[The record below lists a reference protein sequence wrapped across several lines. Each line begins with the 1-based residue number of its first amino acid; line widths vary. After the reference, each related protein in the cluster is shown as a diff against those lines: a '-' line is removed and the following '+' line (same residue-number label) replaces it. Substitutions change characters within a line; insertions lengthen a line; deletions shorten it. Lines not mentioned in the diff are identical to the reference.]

1 MVSKSKKR
9 TQITALMV
17 MSALIVALVLPL
29 ASQPRPHFT
38 DVPTSHWAY
47 TQIERAYSDGV
58 IAGTAGN
65 AANYTGVF
73 SPSGTLTEA
82 QFVTIMTRAFFNDEL
97 EAAKKT
103 VGSNAKWYAAAQKV
117 AEDQHLLTFVQGK
130 MDAPITRYD
139 MAAIMTNIMS
149 AKEFPGRPDATK
161 IEETFNKI
169 ADFKSIPN
177 YYQVS
182 VASVFAMGLIAGT
195 DSKGTFSG
203 ASYMNRAQAAV
214 VYGRMK
220 DAFLNAGDNGAT
232 TKPDTTE
239 PTPAPTPAPTPTP
252 TPSAPG
258 GDGESSV
265 VGTTSS
271 QPVTLS
277 YATHKPVDDY
287 WSNQSE
293 AVKEATDKDAFNA
306 AVNTLIHAEEI
317 SKNSTG
323 RKINPYFNYAVY
335 AENQTTDEMKNTTAA
350 LGFTFAYGS
359 KFGAKNAN
367 GVYVCNAYRISD
379 EEVQAVS
386 EATSKFTDGMSDKEK
401 IKICVDLITK
411 KFSYDANGK
420 GFSWDRGG
428 TSGVC
433 NHFANATNT
442 ILGIAGIPVGMFS
455 GTVSNGAHAWNM
467 AYADGEWVIVDATAA
482 EFGYPQ
488 YMSMSE
494 HEKLYGYSHSLNDGI
509 RAQIWKALI
518 VAAESAR

>member
-1 MVSKSKKR
+1 MVSKTKKR
-9 TQITALMV
+9 NQITALMV
-17 MSALIVALVLPL
+17 VSALIVALVLPL
-29 ASQPRPHFT
+29 ASQPRPHFK

-203 ASYMNRAQAAV
+203 TSYMNRAQAAV

-239 PTPAPTPAPTPTP
+239 PTPTPTP

-317 SKNSTG
+317 AENSSAM
-323 RKINPYFNYAVY
+323 RINPYFNYAVY
-335 AENQTTDEMKNTTAA
+335 AEEETNGKMKETMAA
-350 LGFTFAYGS
+350 FFTICENGC
-359 KFGAKNAN
+359 KFISIPAN
-367 GVYVCNAYRISD
+367 GKYVCNAYRISD
-379 EEVQAVS
+379 KEVQAVS

-433 NHFANATNT
+433 DHFANATDT
-442 ILGIAGIPVGMFS
+442 ILGISGIPVFMVS
-455 GTVSNGAHAWNM
+455 GDVSNGAHAWNM
-467 AYADGEWVIVDATAA
+467 AYADGEWIIVDATAA
-482 EFGYPQ
+482 EYGYSQ

-494 HEKLYGYSHSLNDGI
+494 HEKLYGYDHSLNNSI
-509 RAQIWKALI
+509 RAQIRRAMI
-518 VAAESAR
+518 DSAESARK

>member
-17 MSALIVALVLPL
+17 MSALIIALVLPL

-97 EAAKKT
+97 EAAKKS
-103 VGSNAKWYAAAQKV
+103 VGPNAKWYAAAQKV
-117 AEDQHLLTFVQGK
+117 AEDKHLLTFVQGK

-139 MAAIMTNIMS
+139 MAAIMTNIMD
-149 AKEFPGRPDATK
+149 AKEFSGRPGATK
-161 IEETFNKI
+161 IEETFDKI

-177 YYQVS
+177 SYQIS

-220 DAFLNAGDNGAT
+220 DAFLNAGDNGTT
-232 TKPDTTE
+232 TKPGVTE
-239 PTPAPTPAPTPTP
+239 PSPTP

-258 GDGESSV
+258 GDGESSI

-287 WSNQSE
+287 WSNQNE
-293 AVKEATDKDAFNA
+293 AIKAATDKDAFNA

-317 SKNSTG
+317 SKNSSL
-323 RKINPYFNYAVY
+323 RKINPNFNYAVY
-335 AENQTTDEMKNTTAA
+335 SENPTTDEMKNTTAA
-350 LGFTFAYGS
+350 LGSIFAYGS
-359 KFGAKNAN
+359 RLCPKKTN
-367 GVYVCNAYRISD
+367 GVYVCNAYSMSD
-379 EEVQAVS
+379 KEIAAVA
-386 EATSKFTDGMSDKEK
+386 EATSKFTAGMSDKEK
-401 IKICVDLITK
+401 IKICVDLITQ
-411 KFSYDANGK
+411 KFSYDANGG
-420 GFSWDRGG
+420 GFSWTRGG
-428 TSGVC
+428 TAGVC
-433 NHFANATNT
+433 DDFSIATRT
-442 ILGIAGIPVGMFS
+442 ILGVAGIPVFTVA
-455 GTVSNGAHAWNM
+455 GTVSNGEHAWNM
-467 AYADGEWVIVDATAA
+467 AYADGEWIIVDATAA
-482 EFGYPQ
+482 EYGYPQ

-494 HEKLYGYSHSLNDGI
+494 HEKLYGYNHSLNNSVDT
-509 RAQIWKALI
+509 QITKALI
-518 VAAESAR
+518 ESAESAR

>member
-29 ASQPRPHFT
+29 ASQPRPHFK

>member
-1 MVSKSKKR
+1 MKKTVVSLILSLTLLLSLSVPTFAVAPT
-9 TQITALMV
+9 TQ
-17 MSALIVALVLPL
+17 
-29 ASQPRPHFT
+29 PHFT

-97 EAAKKT
+97 EAAKKA

-149 AKEFPGRPDATK
+149 AKEFPSRPDVTE
-161 IEETFNKI
+161 IEETYNKI

-177 YYQVS
+177 SYQVS

-203 ASYMNRAQAAV
+203 ASYMNRAQAAI

-220 DAFLNAGDNGAT
+220 DAFLNAGDGSTT

-239 PTPAPTPAPTPTP
+239 PTPTP
-252 TPSAPG
+252 TPSTPTG
-258 GDGESSV
+258 GDGKSSI

-293 AVKEATDKDAFNA
+293 AVKAATDKDAFNA
-306 AVNTLIHAEEI
+306 AVNTLIHVEEI
-317 SKNSTG
+317 SKNSSG
-323 RKINPYFNYAVY
+323 RKINPNFNYAVY
-335 AENQTTDEMKNTTAA
+335 AEGATTQQMKKTTAP
-350 LGFTFAYGS
+350 FSSVFAYGS
-359 KFGAKNAN
+359 RFGPEVTN
-367 GVYVCNAYRISD
+367 GAYVCNAYSMSD
-379 EEVQAVS
+379 KEIAAVA
-386 EATSKFTDGMSDKEK
+386 EATNKFTAGMSDKEK

-411 KFSYDANGK
+411 KFSYDANGG
-420 GFSWDRGG
+420 GFSWTRGG
-428 TSGVC
+428 TAGVC
-433 NHFANATNT
+433 DHFANATST
-442 ILGIAGIPVGMFS
+442 ILGVAGIPVIQVE
-455 GTVSNGAHAWNM
+455 GTVSNGPHGWNM

-488 YMSMSE
+488 CMSMSE
-494 HEKLYGYSHSLNDGI
+494 HEKLYGYSHSLNTGI
-509 RAQIWKALI
+509 YTQIKQALI
-518 VAAESAR
+518 ETAESVRNK

>member
-17 MSALIVALVLPL
+17 MSALIIALVLPL

-82 QFVTIMTRAFFNDEL
+82 QFVTIMTRAFFNEEL
-97 EAAKKT
+97 EAAKKA

-117 AEDQHLLTFVQGK
+117 AEDKHLLTFVQGK

-139 MAAIMTNIMS
+139 MAAIMTNIMD
-149 AKEFPGRPDATK
+149 AKEFSGRPGATK
-161 IEETFNKI
+161 IEETFDKI

-177 YYQVS
+177 SYQIS

-203 ASYMNRAQAAV
+203 SSYMNRAQAAV

-239 PTPAPTPAPTPTP
+239 PTPTPTP
-252 TPSAPG
+252 TPSTPG
-258 GDGESSV
+258 GDGISSV

-271 QPVTLS
+271 EPVTLS

-287 WSNQSE
+287 WSKQSDT
-293 AVKEATDKDAFNA
+293 VKNATDKDAFNA
-306 AVNTLIHAEEI
+306 AVNTLVHAEEI
-317 SKNSTG
+317 AKNSSVM
-323 RKINPYFNYAVY
+323 RINPYFNYAVY
-335 AENQTTDEMKNTTAA
+335 SEEATETSKMRETMAA
-350 LGFTFAYGS
+350 LFSICDNGYKFAAIS
-359 KFGAKNAN
+359 AN
-367 GVYVCNAYRISD
+367 GVCVCNAFSMSD
-379 EEVQAVS
+379 KEIAAVA
-386 EATSKFTDGMSDKEK
+386 EATNKFTAGMSDKEK

-420 GFSWDRGG
+420 GFSWRSGG

-433 NHFANATNT
+433 DHFANATDT
-442 ILGIAGIPVGMFS
+442 ILGISGIPVFMVS
-455 GTVSNGAHAWNM
+455 GNVSNGAHAWNM
-467 AYADGEWVIVDATAA
+467 AYADGEWIIVDATAA

-494 HEKLYGYSHSLNDGI
+494 HEKLYGYNHSLNNTVKT
-509 RAQIWKALI
+509 QIQKAL
-518 VAAESAR
+518 VESAESVKGQ

>member
-1 MVSKSKKR
+1 MKKR
-9 TQITALMV
+9 MISLILSLTLLLSLSVPTFAAAPTTQ
-17 MSALIVALVLPL
+17 
-29 ASQPRPHFT
+29 PHFT

-82 QFVTIMTRAFFNDEL
+82 QFVTIMTRTFFNDEL
-97 EAAKKT
+97 EATKKT
-103 VGSNAKWYAAAQKV
+103 IGSNAKWYAAAQKV
-117 AEDQHLLTFVQGK
+117 AEDKHLLTFVQGK
-130 MDAPITRYD
+130 MDEPITRYD
-139 MAAIMTNIMS
+139 MAAIMTNIMD
-149 AKEFPGRPDATK
+149 AKEFSGRPGATK
-161 IEETFNKI
+161 IEETFDKI
-169 ADFKSIPN
+169 ADFKSVPN
-177 YYQVS
+177 SYQVS

-203 ASYMNRAQAAV
+203 VSYMNRAQAAV

-220 DAFLNAGDNGAT
+220 DAFLNAGDGSTT
-232 TKPDTTE
+232 TKPDTTK
-239 PTPAPTPAPTPTP
+239 PTP

-258 GDGESSV
+258 GDGESSI

-293 AVKEATDKDAFNA
+293 AVKNATDKDAFNA
-306 AVNTLIHAEEI
+306 AVNTLIHAEDI
-317 SKNSTG
+317 SENSSG
-323 RKINPYFNYAVY
+323 MKINPYFNYAVY
-335 AENQTTDEMKNTTAA
+335 AEKETTAKMKQTTAA
-350 LGFTFAYGS
+350 FGS
-359 KFGAKNAN
+359 IYAN
-367 GVYVCNAYRISD
+367 GCKFTAKSVNGMYVCNAYGIND
-379 EEVQAVS
+379 KEVQAVS

-420 GFSWDRGG
+420 GFSWERGG

-433 NHFANATNT
+433 DHFANATDT
-442 ILGIAGIPVGMFS
+442 ILGIAGIPVINMS
-455 GTVSNGAHAWNM
+455 GTVSNGSHGWNL
-467 AYADGEWVIVDATAA
+467 AYADGQWIVVDATAA
-482 EFGYPQ
+482 EYGYPQ
-488 YMSMSE
+488 YMSMAE
-494 HEKLYGYSHSLNDGI
+494 HEKLYGYDHSLNDSI
-509 RAQIWKALI
+509 RTQIIKAM
-518 VAAESAR
+518 VETAESARK

>member
-1 MVSKSKKR
+1 MKKRMISLILSLTLLLSLSVPAFAAAPASKS
-9 TQITALMV
+9 
-17 MSALIVALVLPL
+17 
-29 ASQPRPHFT
+29 HFT

-97 EAAKKT
+97 EAAKKV

-117 AEDQHLLTFVQGK
+117 AEDKHLLTFVQGK
-130 MDAPITRYD
+130 MDEPITRYD
-139 MAAIMTNIMS
+139 MAAIMTNIMD
-149 AKEFPGRPDATK
+149 AKEFSGRPGLAETEAT
-161 IEETFNKI
+161 FDKI

-177 YYQVS
+177 SYQIS

-220 DAFLNAGDNGAT
+220 DAFLNAGDGSTT
-232 TKPDTTE
+232 TKPDTTK
-239 PTPAPTPAPTPTP
+239 PTPTP

-287 WSNQSE
+287 WSEQSD
-293 AVKEATDKDAFNA
+293 AVKNATDKDAFNA
-306 AVNTLIHAEEI
+306 AVSTLIHAEEI
-317 SKNSTG
+317 SKNSSG
-323 RKINPYFNYAVY
+323 MKINPYFNYAVY
-335 AENQTTDEMKNTTAA
+335 AEKETTAKMKQTTAA
-350 LGFTFAYGS
+350 FGSIYAYGCQ
-359 KFGAKNAN
+359 FTAKSTN
-367 GVYVCNAYRISD
+367 GKYVCNAYKISD
-379 EEVQAVS
+379 KEVQAVS

-420 GFSWDRGG
+420 GFSWTDGG

-433 NHFANATNT
+433 NDFASATNT
-442 ILGIAGIPVGMFS
+442 ILGVAGIPVGMFT

-467 AYADGEWVIVDATAA
+467 AYADGEWIIVDATAA
-482 EFGYPQ
+482 EYGYPQ

-518 VAAESAR
+518 EAAESARK

>member
-1 MVSKSKKR
+1 MKKR
-9 TQITALMV
+9 MISLILSLTLLLSLSAPAL
-17 MSALIVALVLPL
+17 AAAP
-29 ASQPRPHFT
+29 AAKPHFT

-97 EAAKKT
+97 EAAKKV

-161 IEETFNKI
+161 IEETFDKI

-220 DAFLNAGDNGAT
+220 DAFLNAGDNGTT

-239 PTPAPTPAPTPTP
+239 PTPTPTPTP

-258 GDGESSV
+258 GDGVSSV

-271 QPVTLS
+271 EPVTLS

-287 WSNQSE
+287 WSQQSE
-293 AVKEATDKDAFNA
+293 SVKNATDKDAFNA
-306 AVNTLIHAEEI
+306 AVSTLIHAEEI
-317 SKNSTG
+317 AKNST
-323 RKINPYFNYAVY
+323 RRQVNPYFNYAVY
-335 AENQTTDEMKNTTAA
+335 GENENINA
-350 LGFTFAYGS
+350 LDKKEIAVSSTLVSINAFGS
-359 KFGAKNAN
+359 KFSAKTAN
-367 GVYVCNAYRISD
+367 SCEVFNAYKMSD
-379 EEVQAVS
+379 KDAAAVS
-386 EATSKFTDGMSDKEK
+386 EATSKFTQNMSDKEK
-401 IKICVDLITK
+401 IKICVDLITQ

-420 GFSWDRGG
+420 GFTWTNGG
-428 TSGVC
+428 TAGVC
-433 NHFANATNT
+433 DHFANATST
-442 ILGIAGIPVGMFS
+442 ILGVAGIPVIQVE
-455 GTVSNGAHAWNM
+455 GTVSNGPHGWNM

-482 EFGYPQ
+482 EYGYPQ

-494 HEKLYGYSHSLNDGI
+494 HEKIYGYNHSIYNGI
-509 RAQIWKALI
+509 NTQIRMAM
-518 VAAESAR
+518 VEAAEAARK

>member
-1 MVSKSKKR
+1 MVSKTKKR
-9 TQITALMV
+9 NQITALMV
-17 MSALIVALVLPL
+17 VSALIVALVLPL
-29 ASQPRPHFT
+29 ASQPRPHFK

-239 PTPAPTPAPTPTP
+239 PTPAPTPTPTPTP

-420 GFSWDRGG
+420 GFSWNRGG

>member
-1 MVSKSKKR
+1 MKKR
-9 TQITALMV
+9 MISLILSLTLLLSLSAPAL
-17 MSALIVALVLPL
+17 AAAP
-29 ASQPRPHFT
+29 ATKPHFT

-97 EAAKKT
+97 EAAKKV

-117 AEDQHLLTFVQGK
+117 AEDMHLLTFVQGK

-177 YYQVS
+177 SYQIS

-220 DAFLNAGDNGAT
+220 DAFLDAGNSGTT

-239 PTPAPTPAPTPTP
+239 PTP
-252 TPSAPG
+252 TPSTPG
-258 GDGESSV
+258 GDGKSDI

-287 WSNQSE
+287 WSKQSDT
-293 AVKEATDKDAFNA
+293 VKNATDKDAFNA

-317 SKNSTG
+317 AKNSSG
-323 RKINPYFNYAVY
+323 MRANPYFNYAVY
-335 AENQTTDEMKNTTAA
+335 AESSTNSKMDYISTLLT
-350 LGFTFAYGS
+350 FTSGYGTKFSVKKIDGCYIYNAYGIS
-359 KFGAKNAN
+359 KEE
-367 GVYVCNAYRISD
+367 IS
-379 EEVQAVS
+379 AVS
-386 EATSKFTDGMSDKEK
+386 EATSKLTDGMSDKEK

-420 GFSWDRGG
+420 GFSWRNGG
-428 TSGVC
+428 TSGIC

-442 ILGIAGIPVGMFS
+442 ILNAAGIPVFMIS
-455 GTVSNGAHAWNM
+455 GDVSNGAHAWNM
-467 AYADGEWVIVDATAA
+467 AYADGEWIIVDATAA

-494 HEKLYGYSHSLNDGI
+494 HEKLYGYNHSLNNTVKT
-509 RAQIWKALI
+509 QIQRALI
-518 VAAESAR
+518 EAAESARK

>member
-1 MVSKSKKR
+1 MKKR
-9 TQITALMV
+9 MISLILSLTLLLSLSVPALAAAPTTQ
-17 MSALIVALVLPL
+17 
-29 ASQPRPHFT
+29 PHFT
-38 DVPTSHWAY
+38 DVPSSHWAY

-82 QFVTIMTRAFFNDEL
+82 QFVTIMTRAFFNEEL
-97 EAAKKT
+97 EAAKKA
-103 VGSNAKWYAAAQKV
+103 VSSNAKWYAAAQKV
-117 AEDQHLLTFVQGK
+117 AEDMHLLTFVQGK

-139 MAAIMTNIMS
+139 MAAIMTNIMD
-149 AKEFPGRPDATK
+149 AKEFSGRPGLAETEAT
-161 IEETFNKI
+161 FDKI

-177 YYQVS
+177 SYQIS
-182 VASVFAMGLIAGT
+182 VASVFAMGLISGV
-195 DSKGTFSG
+195 DSKGTFAGS
-203 ASYMNRAQAAV
+203 SYMNRAQAAV

-220 DAFLNAGDNGAT
+220 DAFLNAGGNGTT
-232 TKPDTTE
+232 TKPETTE
-239 PTPAPTPAPTPTP
+239 PTPTP

-258 GDGESSV
+258 GDGVSSV

-271 QPVTLS
+271 QPVSLS

-287 WSNQSE
+287 WSKQSDT
-293 AVKEATDKDAFNA
+293 VKNATDKDAFNA

-317 SKNSTG
+317 AKNSSG
-323 RKINPYFNYAVY
+323 MRINQNFNYAVY
-335 AENQTTDEMKNTTAA
+335 AENEKIENISKKEIAVTSA
-350 LGFTFAYGS
+350 LSSIYAYGCNFS
-359 KFGAKNAN
+359 PKTVNHCEVF
-367 GVYVCNAYRISD
+367 NAYRISA

-411 KFSYDANGK
+411 RFSYDANGK
-420 GFSWDRGG
+420 GFSWTDSG

-433 NHFANATNT
+433 NDFASATNT
-442 ILGIAGIPVGMFS
+442 ILGVAGIPVGMFT

-467 AYADGEWVIVDATAA
+467 AYADGEWIIVDATAA
-482 EFGYPQ
+482 EYGYPQ

-494 HEKLYGYSHSLNDGI
+494 HEKLYGYSHSLNTGI
-509 RAQIWKALI
+509 DTQIRQALI
-518 VAAESAR
+518 EAAESARK

>member
-1 MVSKSKKR
+1 MKKR
-9 TQITALMV
+9 MI
-17 MSALIVALVLPL
+17 SLILSLTLLLSLSVPTFAAAPTM
-29 ASQPRPHFT
+29 QPHFT

-82 QFVTIMTRAFFNDEL
+82 QFVTIMTRAFFNEEL
-97 EAAKKT
+97 EAAKKA

-117 AEDQHLLTFVQGK
+117 AEDKHLLTFVQGK

-149 AKEFPGRPDATK
+149 AKEFPGRPDVTK
-161 IEETFNKI
+161 IEETYNKI

-177 YYQVS
+177 SYQVS

-220 DAFLNAGDNGAT
+220 DAFLNAGDSTTT

-239 PTPAPTPAPTPTP
+239 PTP
-252 TPSAPG
+252 TPSTPG
-258 GDGESSV
+258 GVGESSI

-271 QPVTLS
+271 EPVTLS

-287 WSNQSE
+287 WSQQSE
-293 AVKEATDKDAFNA
+293 TVKNATDKDAFNA

-323 RKINPYFNYAVY
+323 MKINQNFNYAV
-335 AENQTTDEMKNTTAA
+335 
-350 LGFTFAYGS
+350 FAHGLTM
-359 KFGAKNAN
+359 GLL
-367 GVYVCNAYRISD
+367 
-379 EEVQAVS
+379 E
-386 EATSKFTDGMSDKEK
+386 
-401 IKICVDLITK
+401 
-411 KFSYDANGK
+411 
-420 GFSWDRGG
+420 
-428 TSGVC
+428 
-433 NHFANATNT
+433 FAM
-442 ILGIAGIPVGMFS
+442 IFLLSQGLFLVLQ
-455 GTVSNGAHAWNM
+455 
-467 AYADGEWVIVDATAA
+467 
-482 EFGYPQ
+482 EFQ
-488 YMSMSE
+488 
-494 HEKLYGYSHSLNDGI
+494 
-509 RAQIWKALI
+509 
-518 VAAESAR
+518 

>member
-17 MSALIVALVLPL
+17 MSALIIALVLPL

-97 EAAKKT
+97 EAAKKV

-117 AEDQHLLTFVQGK
+117 AEDKHLLTFVQGK

-139 MAAIMTNIMS
+139 MAAIMTNIMD
-149 AKEFPGRPDATK
+149 AKEFSGRPGATK
-161 IEETFNKI
+161 IEETFDKI

-177 YYQVS
+177 SYQIS

-220 DAFLNAGDNGAT
+220 DAFINAGDSTTT

-239 PTPAPTPAPTPTP
+239 PTP

-287 WSNQSE
+287 WSKQSE
-293 AVKEATDKDAFNA
+293 TVKNATDKDAFNA
-306 AVNTLIHAEEI
+306 AVNTLVHAEEI
-317 SKNSTG
+317 AKNSSVM
-323 RKINPYFNYAVY
+323 RINPYFNYAVY
-335 AENQTTDEMKNTTAA
+335 SEEATETSKMRETMAA
-350 LGFTFAYGS
+350 LFSICDNGYKFAAIS
-359 KFGAKNAN
+359 AN
-367 GVYVCNAYRISD
+367 GVCVCNAFSMSD
-379 EEVQAVS
+379 KEIAAVA
-386 EATSKFTDGMSDKEK
+386 EATNKFTAGMSDKEK

-420 GFSWDRGG
+420 GFSWRSGG

-433 NHFANATNT
+433 DHFANATDT
-442 ILGIAGIPVGMFS
+442 ILGISGIPVFMVS
-455 GTVSNGAHAWNM
+455 GNVSNGAHAWNM
-467 AYADGEWVIVDATAA
+467 AYADGEWIIVDATAA
-482 EFGYPQ
+482 EYGYPQ

-494 HEKLYGYSHSLNDGI
+494 HEKLYGYNHSLNNGT
-509 RAQIWKALI
+509 RTQVQRALI
-518 VAAESAR
+518 EAAESVRNK

>member
-1 MVSKSKKR
+1 MKKR
-9 TQITALMV
+9 MISLILSLTLLLSLSV
-17 MSALIVALVLPL
+17 SAFAAAPTV
-29 ASQPRPHFT
+29 QPHFT

-82 QFVTIMTRAFFNDEL
+82 QFVTIMTRAFFNEEL
-97 EAAKKT
+97 EAAKKA

-117 AEDQHLLTFVQGK
+117 AEDNKLLTFVQGK

-139 MAAIMTNIMS
+139 MAAIMTNIMD
-149 AKEFPGRPDATK
+149 AKEFSGRPGLAETEAT
-161 IEETFNKI
+161 FDKI

-177 YYQVS
+177 SYQIS

-220 DAFLNAGDNGAT
+220 DAFLNAGGNGTT

-239 PTPAPTPAPTPTP
+239 PTP
-252 TPSAPG
+252 TPSAPD
-258 GDGESSV
+258 GDGISSV

-271 QPVTLS
+271 EPVTLS

-287 WSNQSE
+287 WSKQSDT
-293 AVKEATDKDAFNA
+293 VKNATDKDAFNA

-335 AENQTTDEMKNTTAA
+335 SENPTTKEMKNATAA
-350 LGFTFAYGS
+350 LGSIFAYGLN
-359 KFGAKNAN
+359 FGPENTN
-367 GVYVCNAYRISD
+367 GTFVCNAYRISD
-379 EEVQAVS
+379 EDVQAVS

-433 NHFANATNT
+433 DHFANATNT
-442 ILGIAGIPVGMFS
+442 ILGIAEIPVFMVS
-455 GTVSNGAHAWNM
+455 GNVTNGAHAWNM
-467 AYADGEWVIVDATAA
+467 AYADGEWIIVDATAA
-482 EFGYPQ
+482 EYGYPQ

-494 HEKLYGYSHSLNDGI
+494 HEKLYGYNHSLNN
-509 RAQIWKALI
+509 AVKTQIQRALI
-518 VAAESAR
+518 EAAESARK

>member
-1 MVSKSKKR
+1 MKKR
-9 TQITALMV
+9 MISLILSLTLLLSLSVPALAAAPTV
-17 MSALIVALVLPL
+17 
-29 ASQPRPHFT
+29 QPHFT

-97 EAAKKT
+97 EAAKKV

-117 AEDQHLLTFVQGK
+117 AEDNHLLTFVQGK

-139 MAAIMTNIMS
+139 MAAIMTNIMD
-149 AKEFPGRPDATK
+149 AKEFSGRPGLAETEAT
-161 IEETFNKI
+161 FDKI

-177 YYQVS
+177 SYQIS

-220 DAFLNAGDNGAT
+220 DAFLNAGDGSTT
-232 TKPDTTE
+232 TKPDTTK
-239 PTPAPTPAPTPTP
+239 PTP
-252 TPSAPG
+252 TPSTPG
-258 GDGESSV
+258 GDGISSV

-271 QPVTLS
+271 EPVTLS

-293 AVKEATDKDAFNA
+293 AVKAATDKDAFNA

-335 AENQTTDEMKNTTAA
+335 SENPTTKEMKNATAA
-350 LGFTFAYGS
+350 LGSIFAYGLN
-359 KFGAKNAN
+359 FGPENTN
-367 GVYVCNAYRISD
+367 GTFVCNAYRISD
-379 EEVQAVS
+379 EDVQAVS

-433 NHFANATNT
+433 DHFANATNT
-442 ILGIAGIPVGMFS
+442 ILGIAEIPVFMVS
-455 GTVSNGAHAWNM
+455 GNVTNGAHAWNM
-467 AYADGEWVIVDATAA
+467 AYADGEWIIVDATAA
-482 EFGYPQ
+482 EYGYPQ

-494 HEKLYGYSHSLNDGI
+494 HEKLYGYNHSLNN
-509 RAQIWKALI
+509 AVKTQIQRALI
-518 VAAESAR
+518 EAAESARK

>member
-1 MVSKSKKR
+1 MKKR
-9 TQITALMV
+9 MI
-17 MSALIVALVLPL
+17 SLILSLTLLLSLSVPAFAAAPTV
-29 ASQPRPHFT
+29 QPHFT

-97 EAAKKT
+97 EAAKKI

-117 AEDQHLLTFVQGK
+117 AEDNKLLTFVQGK

-139 MAAIMTNIMS
+139 MAAIMTNIMD
-149 AKEFPGRPDATK
+149 AKEFSGRPGLAETEAT
-161 IEETFNKI
+161 FDKI

-177 YYQVS
+177 SYQIS

-220 DAFLNAGDNGAT
+220 DAFLNAGDGSTT
-232 TKPDTTE
+232 TKPDTTK
-239 PTPAPTPAPTPTP
+239 PTP

-265 VGTTSS
+265 VGTVSS
-271 QPVTLS
+271 EPVTLS

-287 WSNQSE
+287 WSNQSD
-293 AVKEATDKDAFNA
+293 AVKAATDKDAFNA

-317 SKNSTG
+317 SKNSTL
-323 RKINPYFNYAVY
+323 RRANKCFNYAVY
-335 AENQTTDEMKNTTAA
+335 AEGERTESMNSTTAA
-350 LGFTFAYGS
+350 FGS
-359 KFGAKNAN
+359 IMAHGCKFSTISVSGS
-367 GVYVCNAYRISD
+367 YVCNAYKISD
-379 EEVQAVS
+379 KTVSAVT
-386 EATSKFTDGMSDKEK
+386 EATGKIADSMSDKEK
-401 IKICVDLITK
+401 IKICIDLITK
-411 KFSYDANGK
+411 KFSYDANGM
-420 GFSWDRGG
+420 GFSWTDGG

-433 NHFANATNT
+433 NSFMSATND
-442 ILGIAGIPVGMFS
+442 ILGVVGIPVFRVS
-455 GTVSNGAHAWNM
+455 GTVSNGEHAWNL
-467 AYADGEWVIVDATAA
+467 AYADGEWIVVDATAA
-482 EFGYPQ
+482 EYGYPQ

-494 HEKLYGYSHSLNDGI
+494 HEKLYGYNHSIYNGI
-509 RAQIWKALI
+509 NTQIRMAM
-518 VAAESAR
+518 VEAAESARK

>member
-1 MVSKSKKR
+1 MKKR
-9 TQITALMV
+9 MI
-17 MSALIVALVLPL
+17 SLILSLTLLLSLSVPAFAAAP
-29 ASQPRPHFT
+29 AAKPHFT

-82 QFVTIMTRAFFNDEL
+82 QFVTIMTRTFFNDEL
-97 EAAKKT
+97 EAAKKV

-149 AKEFPGRPDATK
+149 AKEFSGRPDATK
-161 IEETFNKI
+161 IEETYNKI

-177 YYQVS
+177 SYQVS

-195 DSKGTFSG
+195 DSKGTFAGS
-203 ASYMNRAQAAV
+203 SYMNRAQAAV

-220 DAFLNAGDNGAT
+220 DAFLNAGDGSTT

-239 PTPAPTPAPTPTP
+239 PTPTP
-252 TPSAPG
+252 TPSTPTG
-258 GDGESSV
+258 GDGKSDI

-293 AVKEATDKDAFNA
+293 AVKNASDKDTFNA
-306 AVNTLIHAEEI
+306 AVSSIIHSDEI
-317 SKNSTG
+317 ATTSTV
-323 RKINPYFNYAVY
+323 NDYYNYAVFGTETKTQKQKDTSLCISGIFMNGATY
-335 AENQTTDEMKNTTAA
+335 GTDKKDDCWVVDAV
-350 LGFTFAYGS
+350 G
-359 KFGAKNAN
+359 
-367 GVYVCNAYRISD
+367 ISSQ
-379 EEVQAVS
+379 VKSAVS
-386 EATSKFTDGMSDKEK
+386 EATNKFTQGMSDKEK
-401 IKICVDLITK
+401 IKICVDLITQ
-411 KFSYDANGK
+411 KFSYDANGS
-420 GFSWDRGG
+420 GFTWTNGG
-428 TSGVC
+428 TAGIC
-433 NHFANATNT
+433 NHFANATLN
-442 ILGIAGIPVGMFS
+442 ILDVAGIPCFMVS
-455 GTVSNGAHAWNM
+455 GTVSNGAHSWVQ
-467 AYADGEWVIVDATAA
+467 AYADGEWIIVDATAA
-482 EFGYPQ
+482 EYGYPQ

-494 HEKLYGYSHSLNDGI
+494 HEKLYGYDHSLNTSI
-509 RAQIWKALI
+509 RAQIRQAMI
-518 VAAESAR
+518 ASAESARK

>member
-1 MVSKSKKR
+1 MKKR
-9 TQITALMV
+9 MISLILSLTLLLSLSVSAFAAAPTTQ
-17 MSALIVALVLPL
+17 S
-29 ASQPRPHFT
+29 HFT

-82 QFVTIMTRAFFNDEL
+82 QFVTIMTRAFFNEEL
-97 EAAKKT
+97 EAAKKV
-103 VGSNAKWYAAAQKV
+103 VGSNTKWYAAAQKV
-117 AEDQHLLTFVQGK
+117 AEDMHLLTFVQGK

-149 AKEFPGRPDATK
+149 AKEFSGRPDATK
-161 IEETFNKI
+161 IEETFDKI

-177 YYQVS
+177 SYQIS

-220 DAFLNAGDNGAT
+220 DAFLNAGGNGTT
-232 TKPDTTE
+232 TKPETTE
-239 PTPAPTPAPTPTP
+239 PTPTP

-287 WSNQSE
+287 WSKQSE
-293 AVKEATDKDAFNA
+293 AVKNATDKDAFNA

-317 SKNSTG
+317 SKNSSG
-323 RKINPYFNYAVY
+323 RKINPNFNYAVY
-335 AENQTTDEMKNTTAA
+335 AEGATTQQMKKTTAP
-350 LGFTFAYGS
+350 FSSVFAYGS
-359 KFGAKNAN
+359 RFGPEVTN
-367 GVYVCNAYRISD
+367 GAYVCNAYSMSD
-379 EEVQAVS
+379 KEIAAVA
-386 EATSKFTDGMSDKEK
+386 EATNKFTAGMSDKEK

-411 KFSYDANGK
+411 KFSYDANGG
-420 GFSWDRGG
+420 GFSWTRGG
-428 TSGVC
+428 TAGVC
-433 NHFANATNT
+433 DHFANATST
-442 ILGIAGIPVGMFS
+442 ILGVAGIPVIQVE
-455 GTVSNGAHAWNM
+455 GTVSNGPHGWNM
-467 AYADGEWVIVDATAA
+467 AYADGEWIVVDATAA
-482 EFGYPQ
+482 EYGYPQ

-494 HEKLYGYSHSLNDGI
+494 HEKLYGYNHSIYNGI
-509 RAQIWKALI
+509 NTQIRMAM
-518 VAAESAR
+518 VEAAESARK

>member
-1 MVSKSKKR
+1 MKKR
-9 TQITALMV
+9 MISLILSLTLLLSLSVPAL
-17 MSALIVALVLPL
+17 AAAP
-29 ASQPRPHFT
+29 AAKPHFT

-161 IEETFNKI
+161 IEETFDKI

-220 DAFLNAGDNGAT
+220 DAFLNAGDNGTT

-239 PTPAPTPAPTPTP
+239 PTPTPTPTP

-258 GDGESSV
+258 GDGVSSV

-271 QPVTLS
+271 EPVTLS

-287 WSNQSE
+287 WSKQSDT
-293 AVKEATDKDAFNA
+293 VKNATDKDAFNA

-317 SKNSTG
+317 AKNSTG
-323 RKINPYFNYAVY
+323 RKVNPYFNYAVY
-335 AENQTTDEMKNTTAA
+335 GENVNIDA
-350 LGFTFAYGS
+350 LDKKEIAVSSTLGSIYAYGS
-359 KFGAKNAN
+359 QFSPEIAN
-367 GVYVCNAYRISD
+367 SCEIFNAYKMD
-379 EEVQAVS
+379 DKVAAAVS
-386 EATSKFTDGMSDKEK
+386 EATSKFAPNMSDKEK

-420 GFSWDRGG
+420 GFFWTSRE

-433 NHFANATNT
+433 DSFMSATNE
-442 ILGIAGIPVGMFS
+442 ILGVAGIPVFEVS
-455 GTVSNGAHAWNM
+455 GTVSNGEHAWNM
-467 AYADGEWVIVDATAA
+467 AYADGEWIIVDATAA
-482 EFGYPQ
+482 EYGYPQ
-488 YMSMSE
+488 YMSMAE
-494 HEKLYGYSHSLNDGI
+494 HEKLYGYDHSLNNSLRI
-509 RAQIWKALI
+509 PIAKAMI
-518 VAAESAR
+518 EAAESVRNK

>member
-1 MVSKSKKR
+1 MKKR
-9 TQITALMV
+9 MI
-17 MSALIVALVLPL
+17 SLILSLTLISSLSIPTFA
-29 ASQPRPHFT
+29 AESHFT

-97 EAAKKT
+97 EAAKKV

-117 AEDQHLLTFVQGK
+117 AEDKHLLTFVQGK

-139 MAAIMTNIMS
+139 MAAIMTNIMD
-149 AKEFPGRPDATK
+149 AKEFSGRPGATK
-161 IEETFNKI
+161 IEETFDKI

-177 YYQVS
+177 SYQIS

-220 DAFLNAGDNGAT
+220 DAFLNAGDSTTT

-239 PTPAPTPAPTPTP
+239 PTP

-277 YATHKPVDDY
+277 YTTHKPVDDY

-293 AVKEATDKDAFNA
+293 AVKNASDKDTFNA
-306 AVNTLIHAEEI
+306 AVSSIIHSDEI
-317 SKNSTG
+317 ATTSTV
-323 RKINPYFNYAVY
+323 NDYYNYAVFGTETKTQKQKDTSLCISGIFMNGATY
-335 AENQTTDEMKNTTAA
+335 GTDKKDDCWVVDAV
-350 LGFTFAYGS
+350 G
-359 KFGAKNAN
+359 
-367 GVYVCNAYRISD
+367 ISSQ
-379 EEVQAVS
+379 VKSAVS
-386 EATSKFTDGMSDKEK
+386 EATNKFTQGMSDKEK
-401 IKICVDLITK
+401 IKICVDLITQ
-411 KFSYDANGK
+411 KFSYDANGS
-420 GFSWDRGG
+420 GFTWTNGG
-428 TSGVC
+428 TAGIC
-433 NHFANATNT
+433 NHFANATLN
-442 ILGIAGIPVGMFS
+442 ILDVAGIPCFMVS
-455 GTVSNGAHAWNM
+455 GTVSNGAHSWVQ
-467 AYADGEWVIVDATAA
+467 AYADGEWIIVDATAA
-482 EFGYPQ
+482 EYGYPQ

-494 HEKLYGYSHSLNDGI
+494 HEKLYGYDHSLNTSI
-509 RAQIWKALI
+509 RAQIRQAMI
-518 VAAESAR
+518 ASAESAR

>member
-1 MVSKSKKR
+1 MKKR
-9 TQITALMV
+9 MISLILSLMLLSSLSVPTFAAAPTA
-17 MSALIVALVLPL
+17 
-29 ASQPRPHFT
+29 QPHFT

-97 EAAKKT
+97 EAAKKV

-117 AEDQHLLTFVQGK
+117 AEDNKLLTFVQGK

-139 MAAIMTNIMS
+139 MAAIMTNIMD
-149 AKEFPGRPDATK
+149 AKEFAGRPGATK
-161 IEETFNKI
+161 IEETFDKI

-177 YYQVS
+177 SYQVS

-220 DAFLNAGDNGAT
+220 DAFLNAGDSPTT
-232 TKPDTTE
+232 TKPDTTK
-239 PTPAPTPAPTPTP
+239 PTP

-258 GDGESSV
+258 GDGVSSV
-265 VGTTSS
+265 VGTVSS
-271 QPVTLS
+271 EPVTLS

-317 SKNSTG
+317 AENSSAM
-323 RKINPYFNYAVY
+323 RINPYFNYAVY
-335 AENQTTDEMKNTTAA
+335 AEEETNGKMKETMAA
-350 LGFTFAYGS
+350 FFTICENGC
-359 KFGAKNAN
+359 KFISIPAN
-367 GVYVCNAYRISD
+367 GKYVCNAYRISD
-379 EEVQAVS
+379 KEVQAVS

-433 NHFANATNT
+433 DHFANATVT
-442 ILGIAGIPVGMFS
+442 ILGISGIPVFMVS
-455 GTVSNGAHAWNM
+455 GDVSNGAHAWNM
-467 AYADGEWVIVDATAA
+467 AYADGEWIIVDATAA
-482 EFGYPQ
+482 EYGYSQ

-494 HEKLYGYSHSLNDGI
+494 HEKLYGYDHSLNNSI
-509 RAQIWKALI
+509 RAQIRRAMI
-518 VAAESAR
+518 DSAESARK

>member
-1 MVSKSKKR
+1 MILSLTLLLSLSAP
-9 TQITALMV
+9 AL
-17 MSALIVALVLPL
+17 AAAP
-29 ASQPRPHFT
+29 AAKPHFT

-239 PTPAPTPAPTPTP
+239 PTPAPTPTLTPTP

-467 AYADGEWVIVDATAA
+467 AYADGEWIIVDATAA
-482 EFGYPQ
+482 EYGYPQ
-488 YMSMSE
+488 FMSMSE

-518 VAAESAR
+518 EAAESARK

>member
-1 MVSKSKKR
+1 MKKR
-9 TQITALMV
+9 MISLILSLTLLLSLSVPALAAAPTTQ
-17 MSALIVALVLPL
+17 
-29 ASQPRPHFT
+29 PHFT

-97 EAAKKT
+97 EAAKKAI
-103 VGSNAKWYAAAQKV
+103 GSNAKWYAAAQKV
-117 AEDQHLLTFVQGK
+117 AEDKHLLTFVQGK

-139 MAAIMTNIMS
+139 MAAIMTNVMD
-149 AKEFPGRPDATK
+149 AKEFSGRPGATK
-161 IEETFNKI
+161 IEETFDKI

-177 YYQVS
+177 SYQIS

-220 DAFLNAGDNGAT
+220 DAFLNAGDSTTT
-232 TKPDTTE
+232 TKPDTNE
-239 PTPAPTPAPTPTP
+239 PTP

-287 WSNQSE
+287 WAKQSD
-293 AVKEATDKDAFNA
+293 AVKNATDKDAFNA
-306 AVNTLIHAEEI
+306 AVNTLINAEKI
-317 SKNSTG
+317 SENSTV
-323 RKINPYFNYAVY
+323 RKTNPKFNYAVY
-335 AENQTTDEMKNTTAA
+335 AEHQKIEDISKEEIAVTSTVSSIS
-350 LGFTFAYGS
+350 AYGC
-359 KFGAKNAN
+359 KFTTGTGNWCEVYNSYKISEKVRKAVNGA
-367 GVYVCNAYRISD
+367 I
-379 EEVQAVS
+379 
-386 EATSKFTDGMSDKEK
+386 SKFTDNMTDKEK
-401 IKICVDLITK
+401 IKICVDLITQ

-420 GFSWDRGG
+420 GFSWTDGG

-433 NHFANATNT
+433 NSFMSATND
-442 ILGIAGIPVGMFS
+442 ILGVAGIPVFRVS
-455 GTVSNGAHAWNM
+455 GTVSNGEHAWNL
-467 AYADGEWVIVDATAA
+467 AYADGEWIVVDATAA
-482 EFGYPQ
+482 EYGYPQ

-494 HEKLYGYSHSLNDGI
+494 HEKLYGYNHSIYNGI
-509 RAQIWKALI
+509 NTQIRMAM
-518 VAAESAR
+518 VEAAESARK

>member
-1 MVSKSKKR
+1 MVSKTKKR
-9 TQITALMV
+9 NQITALMV

-97 EAAKKT
+97 EAAKKA

-117 AEDQHLLTFVQGK
+117 AEDKHLLTFVQGK

-139 MAAIMTNIMS
+139 MAAIMTNIMD
-149 AKEFPGRPDATK
+149 AKEFSGRPGLAETEAT
-161 IEETFNKI
+161 FDKI

-177 YYQVS
+177 SYQIS

-220 DAFLNAGDNGAT
+220 DAFLNAGDGSTT

-239 PTPAPTPAPTPTP
+239 PTPTPNTPT
-252 TPSAPG
+252 G
-258 GDGESSV
+258 GNGKSDI

-293 AVKEATDKDAFNA
+293 AVKNATDKDAFNA
-306 AVNTLIHAEEI
+306 AVNTLINAEKI
-317 SKNSTG
+317 SEDSTAM
-323 RKINPYFNYAVY
+323 RVNPNFNYAVY
-335 AENQTTDEMKNTTAA
+335 AEGQTTQAMKKTTTAI
-350 LGFTFAYGS
+350 GSIDAYGRKYS
-359 KFGAKNAN
+359 AIATN
-367 GVYVCNAYRISD
+367 GMYVCNAYKISD
-379 EEVQAVS
+379 KRVAAVA
-386 EATSKFTDGMSDKEK
+386 EATSQFTDNMSDKDK

-420 GFSWDRGG
+420 GFSWTNGG

-433 NHFANATNT
+433 DDFANATTT
-442 ILGIAGIPVGMFS
+442 ILGVAGIPVIQLG
-455 GTVSNGAHAWNM
+455 GPVSNGSHAWNLV
-467 AYADGEWVIVDATAA
+467 YADGEWIIVDATAA

-494 HEKLYGYSHSLNDGI
+494 HEKLYGYSHSLNDSELT
-509 RAQIWKALI
+509 QIAKALFETAE
-518 VAAESAR
+518 AARK

>member
-1 MVSKSKKR
+1 MKKR
-9 TQITALMV
+9 MISLILSLTLLLSLSVPTFAVAPTTQ
-17 MSALIVALVLPL
+17 
-29 ASQPRPHFT
+29 PHFT

-47 TQIERAYSDGV
+47 TQIERACSDGV

-82 QFVTIMTRAFFNDEL
+82 QFVTIMTRAFFNEEL
-97 EAAKKT
+97 EAAKKA

-149 AKEFPGRPDATK
+149 AKEFPSRPDVTE
-161 IEETFNKI
+161 IEETYNKI

-177 YYQVS
+177 SYQVS

-203 ASYMNRAQAAV
+203 ASYMNRAQAAI

-220 DAFLNAGDNGAT
+220 DAFLNAGDGSTT

-239 PTPAPTPAPTPTP
+239 PTPTP
-252 TPSAPG
+252 TPSTPTG
-258 GDGESSV
+258 GDGKSSI

-293 AVKEATDKDAFNA
+293 AVKAATDKDAFNA
-306 AVNTLIHAEEI
+306 AVNTLIHVEEI
-317 SKNSTG
+317 SKNSSLW
-323 RKINPYFNYAVY
+323 KINPNFNYAVY
-335 AENQTTDEMKNTTAA
+335 AENSTTDEIKNTTAA
-350 LGFTFAYGS
+350 FGSIFAYGS
-359 KFGAKNAN
+359 RLCATKAN
-367 GVYVCNAYRISD
+367 GVYVCNAYSMSD
-379 EEVQAVS
+379 KEIAAVA
-386 EATSKFTDGMSDKEK
+386 EATNKFTAGMSDKEK
-401 IKICVDLITK
+401 IKICVDLITQ
-411 KFSYDANGK
+411 KFSYDANGG
-420 GFSWDRGG
+420 GFSWTSGG
-428 TSGVC
+428 TAGVC
-433 NHFANATNT
+433 DDFSIATRT
-442 ILGIAGIPVGMFS
+442 ILGVAGIPVFS
-455 GTVSNGAHAWNM
+455 LTGDVSNGPHAWNM

-488 YMSMSE
+488 CMSMSE
-494 HEKLYGYSHSLNDGI
+494 HEKLYGYSHSLNTGI
-509 RAQIWKALI
+509 YTQIKQALI
-518 VAAESAR
+518 ETAESVRNK

>member
-1 MVSKSKKR
+1 MKKR
-9 TQITALMV
+9 MISLILSLTLLLSLSVPTFAAAPTTQ
-17 MSALIVALVLPL
+17 
-29 ASQPRPHFT
+29 PHFT

-47 TQIERAYSDGV
+47 SQIERAYSDGV

-82 QFVTIMTRAFFNDEL
+82 QFVTIMTRAFFNEEL
-97 EAAKKT
+97 EAAKKA

-117 AEDQHLLTFVQGK
+117 AEDKHLLTFVQGK

-139 MAAIMTNIMS
+139 MAAIMTNIMD
-149 AKEFPGRPDATK
+149 AKEFSGRPGLAETEAT
-161 IEETFNKI
+161 FDKI

-177 YYQVS
+177 SYQIS

-220 DAFLNAGDNGAT
+220 DAFLNAGDSPTT
-232 TKPDTTE
+232 TKPDTTK
-239 PTPAPTPAPTPTP
+239 PTP

-258 GDGESSV
+258 GDGVSSV
-265 VGTTSS
+265 VGTVSS
-271 QPVTLS
+271 EPVTLS

-293 AVKEATDKDAFNA
+293 AVKAATDKDAFNA

-317 SKNSTG
+317 AKNSSG
-323 RKINPYFNYAVY
+323 MKINPYFNYAVY
-335 AENQTTDEMKNTTAA
+335 AERETTAKMKQTTAA
-350 LGFTFAYGS
+350 FGS
-359 KFGAKNAN
+359 IYAN
-367 GVYVCNAYRISD
+367 GCKFTAKSVNGMYVCNAYRIND
-379 EEVQAVS
+379 KEVQAVS

-433 NHFANATNT
+433 DHFAIATQE
-442 ILGIAGIPVGMFS
+442 ILGIAGIPVAQIS
-455 GTVSNGAHAWNM
+455 GKVSNGAHSWTQ
-467 AYADGEWVIVDATAA
+467 AYADGEWIIVDATAA
-482 EFGYPQ
+482 EYGYPQ

-494 HEKLYGYSHSLNDGI
+494 HEKLYGYNHSLNDNI
-509 RAQIWKALI
+509 RIQISKAL
-518 VAAESAR
+518 VEAAESARK